1 MAAPARF
8 HDTGAR
14 SDFDR
19 LTERC
24 YRPQRHPAK
33 LQFNPAKRLF
43 NGAAGWPELVSDQGS
58 LTAFLSGAMS
68 HSCQSGRLRVA
79 LSPSPTEAGGSR
91 PFLFAMPPKTTAMQI
106 FRVASI
112 GHLPF
117 AACMNSDV
125 RGNPSSCAD
134 IRRRPRAP
142 GVKQEHPKPPYN
154 SSHPFSISDAYP
166 RTIESGISTLLV
178 SLTVGKDSGDGK

>member
-43 NGAAGWPELVSDQGS
+43 NGAAGWPKLVLHQGS
-58 LTAFLSGAMS
+58 PTAFLSGAIS
-68 HSCQSGRLRVA
+68 HSCQSGRLHVA
-79 LSPSPTEAGGSR
+79 LFPPTKAGGSR
-91 PFLFAMPPKTTAMQI
+91 PLLFAMPPAMQI
-106 FRVASI
+106 FKVASI

-117 AACMNSDV
+117 AACMSSDA
-125 RGNPSSCAD
+125 RGNPSNCAD
-134 IRRRPRAP
+134 TRCRQADRA
-142 GVKQEHPKPPYN
+142 
-154 SSHPFSISDAYP
+154 
-166 RTIESGISTLLV
+166 
-178 SLTVGKDSGDGK
+178 